1 MGDICVG
8 WLQTQQKVGYILMGI
23 KIQMMAYKSN
33 SNIVT
38 QDLSRLL

>member
-1 MGDICVG
+1 MCRVI
-8 WLQTQQKVGYILMGI
+8 TNTTKVGYILMGI